1 MTENERLS
9 KLEKRVGG
17 VVKDI
22 VKLYAM
28 LSDKKSEP
36 REEPVRQK
44 IQYATIIEYMR
55 MYEIDLPTITQ
66 AVILS
71 KYAAAIS
78 LEQGYE
84 IRKADDERFGVVNSY
99 HVDVLDQVFQL

>member
-22 VKLYAM
+22 VQLYAM
-28 LSDKKSEP
+28 LSDNKPDQGGVYRTVEQHMQRYGIK
-36 REEPVRQK
+36 Q
-44 IQYATIIEYMR
+44 IALAGALM
-55 MYEIDLPTITQ
+55 
-66 AVILS
+66 LS
-71 KYAAAIS
+71 KAAAALS
-78 LEQGYE
+78 REMGYE

>member
-22 VKLYAM
+22 AKLYAM
-28 LSDKKSEP
+28 LSDNNPYP
-36 REEPVRQK
+36 REAYSTV
-44 IQYATIIEYMR
+44 IEYMR
-55 MYEIDLPTITQ
+55 MYELDLPTITQ

-71 KYAAAIS
+71 KAAAALS
-78 LEQGYE
+78 REQGYE
-84 IRKADDERFGVVNSY
+84 IRKVDDDRFGVVNLY
-99 HVDVLDQVFQL
+99 NLEVLDQVFQL

>member
-1 MTENERLS
+1 MKENERLS
-9 KLEKRVGG
+9 KLEKRVSG

-22 VKLYAM
+22 VQLYAI

-36 REEPVRQK
+36 REGYSTV
-44 IQYATIIEYMR
+44 IEYMR
-55 MYEIDLPTITQ
+55 EQELDLPTITR

-71 KYAAAIS
+71 KAAAALS
-78 LEQGYE
+78 REQGYE
-84 IRKADDERFGVVNSY
+84 IRKVNDERFGVINSY

>member
-9 KLEKRVGG
+9 KLEKRVDE
-17 VVKDI
+17 VVKEI
-22 VKLYAM
+22 EQLCAR
-28 LSDKKSEP
+28 LSGNDPDP

-55 MYEIDLPTITQ
+55 MYGLDLSTITQ

-71 KYAAAIS
+71 KDAAALS
-78 LEQGYE
+78 REQGYE

-99 HVDVLDQVFQL
+99 HVDVLNQVFQL